1 MKRDLMPDETATM
14 QIGELADRTEMSL
27 RTIRHYDEVGLLTP
41 SGRSEGGFRLYTH
54 DDYLR
59 LMVIRRMKPLG
70 FSLDEMAELLR
81 VVDALDGGAGDAA
94 GSSDAAGA
102 GDEAGPAGEARSTDE
117 GDGRDQATRAS
128 LAAFVDETV
137 ERRAKLERQ
146 LAMADEFLELL
157 RARLR

>member
-81 VVDALDGGAGDAA
+81 VVGALDGAGGPEGTGGAVGADGVGGPEGAGEPDA
-94 GSSDAAGA
+94 
-102 GDEAGPAGEARSTDE
+102 E
-117 GDGRDQATRAS
+117 GDVRAQATRAS

>member
-1 MKRDLMPDETATM
+1 MKRDPMPDETATM
-14 QIGELADRTEMSL
+14 QIGELAERTEMSL

-81 VVDALDGGAGDAA
+81 VVDALDGGAGDEGGAGDAA
-94 GSSDAAGA
+94 AAVDGAGA
-102 GDEAGPAGEARSTDE
+102 GDE
-117 GDGRDQATRAS
+117 GDGRGQATRAS
-128 LAAFVDETV
+128 LAAFIDETV

-157 RARLR
+157 RTRLG

>member
-1 MKRDLMPDETATM
+1 M
-14 QIGELADRTEMSL
+14 QIGELAERTEMSL

-81 VVDALDGGAGDAA
+81 VVGALDGAGDADGA
-94 GSSDAAGA
+94 DGVGGVGGVDDADGADGVGGPEGA
-102 GDEAGPAGEARSTDE
+102 GEPDAE
-117 GDGRDQATRAS
+117 GDVRAQATRAS

>member
-1 MKRDLMPDETATM
+1 MKRDPMPDETATM

-81 VVDALDGGAGDAA
+81 VVDALDGGAGDDGGAA
-94 GSSDAAGA
+94 GEPGA
-102 GDEAGPAGEARSTDE
+102 GDE

>member
-1 MKRDLMPDETATM
+1 MPDETATM

-94 GSSDAAGA
+94 GAGEAGA
-102 GDEAGPAGEARSTDE
+102 GDE

>member
-1 MKRDLMPDETATM
+1 MKRDPMPDETATM

-81 VVDALDGGAGDAA
+81 VVDALDRGPAGGAGAD
-94 GSSDAAGA
+94 
-102 GDEAGPAGEARSTDE
+102 DE
-117 GDGRDQATRAS
+117 GDGRVQATRAS